1 MTFLANVEKN
11 GERFSYKI
19 LENQEGGVW
28 TILNYWKGIVS
39 NIVRDEHLGGND
51 CWGIVSYIIRNKN
64 KGGDWEVS
72 LRRLIQDITAEKH
85 YRRSYTNRR
94 KFHTKIAL
102 LFEVEKS
109 LRYYLR
115 LKKDKLSL
123 ELILGR
129 FIQGISAER
138 HYCRI

>member
-11 GERFSYKI
+11 GVIFSYKI

-39 NIVRDEHLGGND
+39 DIVGDEHLGGND

-72 LRRLIQDITAEKH
+72 LRRHIQDITAEKH
-85 YRRSYTNRR
+85 YWRSYTSRR
-94 KFHTKIAL
+94 EFHTKIAI
-102 LFEVEKS
+102 LFEVV
-109 LRYYLR
+109 
-115 LKKDKLSL
+115 
-123 ELILGR
+123 
-129 FIQGISAER
+129 
-138 HYCRI
+138 